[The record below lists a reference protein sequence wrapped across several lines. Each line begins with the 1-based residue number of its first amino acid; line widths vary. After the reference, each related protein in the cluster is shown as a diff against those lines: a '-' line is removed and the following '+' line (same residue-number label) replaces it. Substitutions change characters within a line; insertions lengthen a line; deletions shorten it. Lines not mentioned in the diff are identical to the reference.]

1 MAQQYVRF
9 MRGNTQAFNLLTTKD
24 KDTLYFIYDNDTEGM
39 LYLGDRLIAGGDIG
53 STSID
58 ELKDVLISAGITDG
72 SILVY
77 EQGQWVNKPLDEVVP
92 VFVGPSSGSTGV
104 PGLVPAPPQDSPD
117 LFLRSDGTWA
127 VIEVGDKLVINEN
140 VFVQDDDGTL
150 DLLGFDKAEA
160 GAQLQ
165 KGANGQL
172 SWVVPDTETVAG
184 LSSAVAGL
192 RTDLN
197 TLSQNTY
204 DKTETD
210 TKIAEAVANSAH
222 LKRKIV
228 ANLTEASDYVNTH
241 ADSVEYIFM
250 VPATLNGIA
259 VDDRYDEYMAIPN
272 DDGTRTLEK
281 VGSWEVDLKDYAKTE
296 DVQSQLG
303 NKVDK
308 AEGERL
314 ITDDEAAKLESMLRI
329 EKVDGTLSF
338 DTTTNTLKVKE
349 ISSSQ
354 ITDLSTWIQTNAG
367 KVTGLS
373 EQNFSTALAE
383 KLAGIA
389 TGAEKNYIRSV
400 VAEELEVSNEG
411 QLGIKAI
418 ASSKVT
424 GLSELLR
431 NKADAETVAALRT
444 DVNTLAAHLTWGE
457 LT

>member
-104 PGLVPAPPQDSPD
+104 PGLVPAPPQDSPN

-127 VIEVGDKLVINEN
+127 VIEVGDKLVINEK
-140 VFVQDDDGTL
+140 VFVQGEDGTL
-150 DLLGFDKAEA
+150 DLLGFSDAEP

-165 KGANGQL
+165 KGADGKL

-192 RTDLN
+192 REDVTDLVTDLN
-197 TLSQNTY
+197 TLSGNVYT
-204 DKTETD
+204 KEETLAE
-210 TKIAEAVANSAH
+210 IAKAEH

-228 ANLTEASDYVNTH
+228 SSLTEAQEYMSTH
-241 ADSVEYIFM
+241 DDAEQYIFM
-250 VPATLNGIA
+250 VPSDNSLNG
-259 VDDRYDEYMAIPN
+259 DKYDEYLVITVGDN
-272 DDGTRTLEK
+272 LRSLEK
-281 VGSWEVDLKDYAKTE
+281 VGSWEVDLSGYATTA
-296 DVQSQLG
+296 QLE

-308 AEGERL
+308 DENARL
-314 ITDDEAAKLESMLRI
+314 ITNDEAAKLEALLAIKSINDTL
-329 EKVDGTLSF
+329 ELNADGQLG
-338 DTTTNTLKVKE
+338 VKSIA
-349 ISSSQ
+349 ISQ
-354 ITDLSTWIQTNAG
+354 VTDLSRQLQAKANAD
-367 KVTGLS
+367 
-373 EQNFSTALAE
+373 
-383 KLAGIA
+383 
-389 TGAEKNYIRSV
+389 V
-400 VAEELEVSNEG
+400 VA
-411 QLGIKAI
+411 
-418 ASSKVT
+418 
-424 GLSELLR
+424 
-431 NKADAETVAALRT
+431 
-444 DVNTLAAHLTWGE
+444 TLAADVADMKGRLVWEE
-457 LT
+457 LTTN